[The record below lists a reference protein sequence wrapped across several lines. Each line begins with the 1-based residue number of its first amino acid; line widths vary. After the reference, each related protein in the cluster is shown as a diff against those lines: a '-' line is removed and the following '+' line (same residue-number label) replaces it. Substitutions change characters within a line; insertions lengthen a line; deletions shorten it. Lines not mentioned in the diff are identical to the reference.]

1 MWSSRYLGEAVI
13 DRNFNPIEKE
23 TFSKL
28 MDFCTD
34 LQAKPFVVPDSVD
47 CWIQDLYEY
56 TQQEGISWVPS
67 NQYAAQ
73 NYFLQWLQTTTAGK
87 IARDV
92 GKVGVVDG
100 KITFMQVSAMSSI
113 KSTDKI
119 SLKET
124 ELQKWEEFTK
134 IWQSK
139 LPVTAKSIVQ
149 ASSDAWGWIPS
160 QKSIQEDSINGVII
174 SACFCFII
182 LLFSSQNIVIT
193 TLCLLVLFSIFVTIL
208 ALMKVFQWDLG
219 LTEVLLMV
227 VVLALS
233 VDNTVHLAH
242 DYSLAPQ
249 FNRGG
254 KMRQA
259 YLQKGK
265 TITSSSFSTFFAACF
280 MYGAK
285 ITIFQ
290 NYAIVVMVTVAVS
303 YIMSMIFFGSLCHL
317 LGPSSGCGDI
327 CGRLPGQEHEEE
339 LEMIR
344 IKQEMQL

>member
-1 MWSSRYLGEAVI
+1 
-13 DRNFNPIEKE
+13 
-23 TFSKL
+23 
-28 MDFCTD
+28 
-34 LQAKPFVVPDSVD
+34 
-47 CWIQDLYEY
+47 
-56 TQQEGISWVPS
+56 
-67 NQYAAQ
+67 
-73 NYFLQWLQTTTAGK
+73 
-87 IARDV
+87 
-92 GKVGVVDG
+92 
-100 KITFMQVSAMSSI
+100 MQVSAMSSI

-182 LLFSSQNIVIT
+182 ILFSSQNIVIT

-233 VDNTVHLAH
+233 VDNTIHLAH
-242 DYSLAPQ
+242 DYSFAPQ

-259 YLQKGK
+259 YL
-265 TITSSSFSTFFAACF
+265 
-280 MYGAK
+280 
-285 ITIFQ
+285 
-290 NYAIVVMVTVAVS
+290 
-303 YIMSMIFFGSLCHL
+303 
-317 LGPSSGCGDI
+317 
-327 CGRLPGQEHEEE
+327 
-339 LEMIR
+339 
-344 IKQEMQL
+344 